1 MKARMPLGPYPV
13 RITDCLD
20 KWAVEAPDRAF
31 LAQRDRD
38 GDWKSVTYAQAYA
51 RVRGLAQ
58 ALLERDLSPDRPIL
72 ILSGNGIDHG
82 LLALAAMYVGVPY
95 APIAPAYSLQAREYG
110 TLGQIFDRMR
120 PGLIFAENGVQFE
133 RALKAVLPADAEL
146 VVSTAPP
153 EVLRASSFEALAATR
168 VTGGVDAARDRVGP
182 DTIAKVLF
190 TSGSTGR
197 PKGVINTQR
206 MLTSNQE

>member
-1 MKARMPLGPYPV
+1 MISRQPLGPYPV
-13 RITDCLD
+13 RLTDSLD
-20 KWAVEAPDRAF
+20 RWAVEAPDRIF
-31 LAQRDRD
+31 LAERDRD
-38 GDWKSVTYAQAYA
+38 GDPATPKPKRGAGGWRTITYAQAYA

-168 VTGGVDAARDRVGP
+168 VTGRV
-182 DTIAKVLF
+182 
-190 TSGSTGR
+190 
-197 PKGVINTQR
+197 
-206 MLTSNQE
+206 